1 MKLQTISQ
9 PIAALLAPF
18 APLLLR
24 LGIAYV
30 FVRHGLMKYHM
41 GLAGGSAFL
50 RHLGIPLPG
59 VATVIVIGVETVGA
73 ACLALGL
80 LTRFWALC
88 MAVEMVVAIWLA
100 VLPRA
105 PELELLLLVGSLALL
120 SLGGGPLSIDR
131 LLQKK
136 V

>member
-1 MKLQTISQ
+1 MKASTIFQ
-9 PIAALLAPF
+9 PIATLLAPF
-18 APLLLR
+18 APLMLR
-24 LGIAYV
+24 LAVAYV
-30 FVRHGLMKYHM
+30 FVRHGLLKYHM
-41 GLAGGSAFL
+41 GIAGGSRFL
-50 RHLGIPLPG
+50 GHLGIPVPT
-59 VATVIVIGVETVGA
+59 VATVVVISVETLGA

-105 PELELLLLVGSLALL
+105 PELEGLLLASALALF
-120 SLGGGPLSIDR
+120 SLGGGPISMDR

>member
-1 MKLQTISQ
+1 MKASTIFQ
-9 PIAALLAPF
+9 PIANLLAPF
-18 APLLLR
+18 APLMLR
-24 LGIAYV
+24 LAVAYV
-30 FVRHGLMKYHM
+30 FVRHGLLKYHM
-41 GLAGGSAFL
+41 GIAGGSRFL
-50 RHLGIPLPG
+50 GQLGIPLPT
-59 VATVIVIGVETVGA
+59 VATVVVISVETLGA

-105 PELELLLLVGSLALL
+105 PELEGLLLASALALF
-120 SLGGGPLSIDR
+120 SLGGGPISIDR